1 MIEVCLMGGC
11 SSLHVKLQTKNAF
24 MQDYI
29 FHVWVFIW
37 VKFESLSVLQ
47 LPEQE
52 ESRVYRQRDLKQWSL
67 KKDTTADWKRMWWSI
82 TVTCKPEVYVDFS
95 KVLTIINFVIFVSL
109 VCTASQKRLMSNIS
123 RDLRKWAIQ
132 KGDYTSCSLKKWK
145 GVGCWKMA

>member
-1 MIEVCLMGGC
+1 MIEVCLIGGC

-37 VKFESLSVLQ
+37 VKFESLLVLQ
-47 LPEQE
+47 LPEWE

-109 VCTASQKRLMSNIS
+109 VCTTSQKRLMSNIS